1 MDGSKL
7 DLLPSGD
14 ERDGAD
20 EESGDG
26 LTVNNEDGGIESFH
40 ESSFR
45 EECNSRRRKLQ
56 KH

>member
-1 MDGSKL
+1 MVQKL
-7 DLLPSGD
+7 KLPSGN

-45 EECNSRRRKLQ
+45 EECNSGRRKLQ
-56 KH
+56 HH